1 MLDIYLKLYDILDA
15 RERKL
20 TLLVFVLMVIVALFE
35 AVGVASIMPF
45 MAVMA
50 NPGIVETNVY
60 LAAIYDRLGFV
71 STDAFLFFLGMV
83 FLVLIVGSLAF
94 RAFAFWV
101 QVRFAQKRNHAWS
114 CRLVSRYLN
123 RPYDWFLNQHSG
135 NLGASILD
143 ETLRVV
149 DGALYPAMQL
159 ISQGLV
165 AAVLF
170 LLLVVVDPTLAVSMA
185 IVLGGAYAGFYLTV
199 RRYIGRAGQ
208 DIRNANRKRFK
219 ITGEMFGGIKD
230 VKVGALEDTFVDRFR
245 EPSLLFAK
253 RQIAI
258 RTLSALPPFAMQALI
273 FGGIMVVMLYFLASR
288 GDLQTALPIFTLYAL
303 AGYRLMPALQAI
315 YNHLSQ
321 IRANTAILDGVYEH
335 LREVPSE
342 SKSTRGGPDPSASH
356 PVVGLRDRLQLIDVS
371 YRYPGADRDALDGVN
386 VEIRAYTTVGLVGP
400 TGSGKTTLVDV
411 ILGLLS
417 PERGMLVADGLQIT
431 PDLGRAWSRN
441 IGYVPQQIFLADDTI
456 SGNIAFGIP
465 AEEIDQTAVER
476 AARIANL
483 HDFVVTE
490 LKDGYA
496 TLIGERGVRLSGGQR
511 QRIGIAR
518 ALYRDPDLLIL
529 DEATSALDNLTER
542 AVMDAVHNLSRKK
555 TIILI
560 AHRLST
566 VRQCDRIFYLEHGR
580 ILGAGTYEELVEDND
595 RFRRLASLDV

>member
-1 MLDIYLKLYDILDA
+1 MLKVYRQLYDILDR
-15 RERKL
+15 RERRL
-20 TLLVFVLMVIVALFE
+20 TLAVFAMMVFVALFE

-50 NPGIVETNVY
+50 NPEIVETNVY
-60 LAAIYDRLGFV
+60 LAGIYDRLSFP

-135 NLGASILD
+135 DLGASILD

-165 AAVLF
+165 AVVLF
-170 LLLVVVDPTLAVSMA
+170 SLLLAVDPMLAVSMA

-208 DIRNANRKRFK
+208 DIRTANRKRFK
-219 ITGEMFGGIKD
+219 LTGEMFGGIKD
-230 VKVGALEDTFVDRFR
+230 VKVGGLESTFLDRFR
-245 EPSLLFAK
+245 APSLLFAR

-273 FGGIMVVMLYFLASR
+273 FGGIMVVMLYFLASK
-288 GDLQTALPIFTLYAL
+288 GNLQTALPVFSLYAL

-315 YNHLSQ
+315 YHHLSQ
-321 IRANTAILDGVYEH
+321 IRANVAILDGVHEYLCEP
-335 LREVPSE
+335 LCDSRDTVDAPMQS
-342 SKSTRGGPDPSASH
+342 SSH
-356 PVVGLRDRLQLIDVS
+356 TVVGLQDRLQLIDVS
-371 YRYPGADRDALDGVN
+371 YRYPGADRDALQGIN
-386 VEIRAYTTVGLVGP
+386 LEIPAYATVGLVGP

-411 ILGLLS
+411 ILGLLA
-417 PERGMLVADGLQIT
+417 PERGMLVADGLPIT
-431 PDLGRAWSRN
+431 PDLRRSWRRT

-465 AEEIDQTAVER
+465 AGEIDQTAVEC

-483 HDFVVTE
+483 HDFIATE
-490 LKDGYA
+490 LRDGYA

-518 ALYRDPDLLIL
+518 ALYRDPDVLIL
-529 DEATSALDNLTER
+529 DEATSALDNLTEQ
-542 AVMDAVHNLSRKK
+542 AVMEAVHNLSHRK

-560 AHRLST
+560 AHRLTT
-566 VRQCDRIFYLEHGR
+566 VRECDHIFYLEQGR
-580 ILGAGTYEELVEDND
+580 IMAKGTYEELLVASP
-595 RFRRLASLDV
+595 RFRLLAGAAS